1 MITFDEMKYER
12 PDLDQ
17 VQDELSGYVKG
28 LKKAENYS
36 QARDVFL
43 AQDKA
48 LRHVAT
54 LSTLAQIRHD
64 INTNDAYYKAENEF
78 WLAAAPHLQEQEQA
92 FTDALLV
99 SPFRSDFEKEFGR
112 IVFLNAEI
120 ARKAFSADNI
130 PDMQK

>member
-17 VQDELSGYVKG
+17 VQDELSGYVKD

-92 FTDALLV
+92 
-99 SPFRSDFEKEFGR
+99 
-112 IVFLNAEI
+112 LNREHI
-120 ARKAFSADNI
+120 SQNHD
-130 PDMQK
+130 Q